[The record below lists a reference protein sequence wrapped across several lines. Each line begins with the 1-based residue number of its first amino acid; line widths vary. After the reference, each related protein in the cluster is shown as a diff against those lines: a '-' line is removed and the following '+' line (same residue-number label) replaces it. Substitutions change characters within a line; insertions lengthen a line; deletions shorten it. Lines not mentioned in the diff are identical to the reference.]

1 MLLIFQLQLLFCKL
15 MVYHT
20 RNATVILCK
29 LITPFIFINKCYGQ
43 RDKVS
48 MDSLLGTVSASII
61 MAKTEDKVI
70 KKVVDDGSS
79 NFAILQF

>member
-1 MLLIFQLQLLFCKL
+1 
-15 MVYHT
+15 
-20 RNATVILCK
+20 
-29 LITPFIFINKCYGQ
+29 
-43 RDKVS
+43 